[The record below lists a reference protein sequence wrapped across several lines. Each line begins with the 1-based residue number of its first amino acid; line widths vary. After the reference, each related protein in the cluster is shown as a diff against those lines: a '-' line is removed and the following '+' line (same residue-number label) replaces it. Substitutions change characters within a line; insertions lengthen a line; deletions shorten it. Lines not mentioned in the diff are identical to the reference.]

1 MLNPFPDLL
10 VLTLLAPFILRIA
23 VGIIFLKSGYT
34 RVKKDYARI
43 TMTNTKSMWSLSII
57 PIIWFGVLEVLI
69 GLSLVAGFLT
79 QIGALAGI
87 LVSIFML
94 SGRGTP
100 SLASQSQA
108 FYIVVLAVC
117 LSLMLSGAGAIAID
131 LPL

>member
-10 VLTLLAPFILRIA
+10 VLTLLAPFILRVA
-23 VGIIFLKSGYT
+23 VGIMFLKSGHV
-34 RVKKDYARI
+34 RIKKDYTRI
-43 TMTNTKSMWSLSII
+43 VMVSPKSIWSLATVSIM
-57 PIIWFGVLEVLI
+57 WFGILEVLI
-69 GLSLVAGFLT
+69 GLSLVAGFFT

-87 LVSIFML
+87 FVSIFML

-100 SLASQSQA
+100 SITSQSQA
-108 FYIVVLAVC
+108 FYILVLAIC